1 MKSLNYLVP
10 YVLHYME
17 SMLSVDASAD
27 LKTVNTRLKTEG
39 SSFLT
44 ITLANFG
51 KDFEKSLDQGFVAP
65 GAFAGFSRHAGLPRF
80 LGGFLEL
87 VFDRITGAL
96 LDDPSIGAIQCI
108 RQFSLMW
115 AKVETKPSE
124 KRIES
129 AFRKYL
135 QREQIVREG
144 DQKLD
149 PSRLDRF
156 SQIGT
161 MLWGNLLAAL
171 DKRVYEM
178 DLTPRHGPGSTA
190 DHVLGNAKW
199 RQYVWTERLEEVF
212 PCGRFLFPNYRSFL
226 EQDVHYLEPGTEI
239 PVEVIWV
246 PKTQK
251 TPRIIAME
259 PVHMQYMQQALFAAI
274 QEELESYGSD
284 AFIHF
289 EDQIPNQEMAKQ
301 GSFDGSLATLDLSE
315 ASDSVSYQH
324 VRALLRNF
332 PHLSAGIDAC
342 RSRKASV
349 PDHGVIRLAKFAS
362 MGSAV
367 CFPMEA
373 LVFSTLVFM
382 AIEDSLE
389 RRLTLRDLQS
399 LRGSVRVYGD
409 DIIVPTHYAES
420 VVRTLSEF
428 TYSVNVNKSFWN
440 GKFRESCGKDYYA
453 GQDVSYVKVRREL
466 PSDRKQTRE
475 IASAV
480 AFRNQMY
487 YLGYWKT
494 VRAMDYLL
502 SKTLRGAYPAVESTS
517 PALGRYSFL
526 PVEGIKMCP
535 NLQVP
540 LVKGLQIVAPAPP
553 SHLDGWAALNK
564 IFLTSKDLPI
574 FDRNHLEFAGRPVS
588 LQLKY
593 GWVPTY

>member
-10 YVLHYME
+10 YVLHDME
-17 SMLSVDASAD
+17 SMCAVDATAD
-27 LKTVNTRLKTEG
+27 LKTVSSRLKTEG

-51 KDFEKSLDQGFVAP
+51 KDLEKGLDQGFVAP
-65 GAFAGFSRHAGLPRF
+65 GMFAGFSFHAGLPRF

-96 LDDPSIGAIQCI
+96 LDVPDIGAIQCL

-115 AKVETKPSE
+115 AKVETPPSE

-129 AFRKYL
+129 AFKKYL
-135 QREQIVREG
+135 EREQIVRDG
-144 DQKLD
+144 DLSLD
-149 PSRLDRF
+149 PSRLARF

-161 MLWGNLLAAL
+161 MLWGDMFAAL
-171 DKRVYEM
+171 DKRVYEQ

-199 RQYVWTERLEEVF
+199 RQYVWTDRLEEIF
-212 PCGRFLFPNYRSFL
+212 PAGRFLFPNYRSFL
-226 EQDVHYLEPGTEI
+226 EQDVHYLEPGAEI

-259 PVHMQYMQQALFAAI
+259 PAHIQYMQQALFAAI
-274 QEELESYGSD
+274 QEELVPYGAD
-284 AFIHF
+284 AFISF
-289 EDQIPNQEMAKQ
+289 DDQIPNQEMARR
-301 GSFDGSLATLDLSE
+301 GSLDGSLATLDLSE

-349 PDHGVIRLAKFAS
+349 LGHGVIRLAKFAS

-367 CFPMEA
+367 CFPLEA
-373 LVFSTLVFM
+373 LVFSTLVFLG
-382 AIEDSLE
+382 IEDSLE
-389 RRLTLRDLQS
+389 RRLTLKDIKS

-409 DIIVPTHYAES
+409 DIIVPVRYADA

-428 TYSVNVNKSFWN
+428 TYSVNTNKSFWN
-440 GKFRESCGKDYYA
+440 GKFRESCGKDYYD
-453 GQDVSYVKVRREL
+453 GSDVSYVKVRREL
-466 PSDRKQTRE
+466 PFNSKQTKE
-475 IASAV
+475 IVSAV
-480 AFRNQMY
+480 SFRNQMY
-487 YLGYWKT
+487 YSGYWRT
-494 VRAMDYLL
+494 VKAMDHLL
-502 SKTLRGAYPAVESTS
+502 VGLLRAFPAVESTS

-526 PVEGIKMCP
+526 PVVGTRDCP
-535 NLQVP
+535 YLQRP
-540 LVKGLQIVAPAPP
+540 LVKALTVVATLPK
-553 SHLDGWAALNK
+553 SSLNGWAALNK
-564 IFLTSKDLPI
+564 VFLTSKDLPV

-588 LQLKY
+588 LNTKY
-593 GWVPTY
+593 GWTPIY